1 MTAGQAIKSIDELK
15 PNAYSQ
21 SRKYIWLHSLDAQ
34 IKDRLIDT
42 HELNAGERAPELP
55 EEYDADTVLLV
66 PSPYDSMYI
75 HWLEAQIDYANNEY
89 RKFNNSNSMFQADF
103 SEYAMK
109 YNRTHMPKGSTP
121 IYY

>member
-21 SRKYIWLHSLDAQ
+21 SRKYIWLYELDAQ

-42 HELNAGERAPELP
+42 HELNAGERALELP

-109 YNRTHMPKGSTP
+109 YNRTHMPKGSAP

>member
-21 SRKYIWLHSLDAQ
+21 SRKYIWLYELDAQ

-42 HELNAGERAPELP
+42 HELNAGERTPKLP

-109 YNRTHMPKGSTP
+109 YNRTHMPKGSAP

>member
-21 SRKYIWLHSLDAQ
+21 SRKYIWLYELDAQ

-42 HELNAGERAPELP
+42 HELNVSESTPELP

-109 YNRTHMPKGSTP
+109 YNRTHMPKSSAP

>member
-21 SRKYIWLHSLDAQ
+21 SRKYIWLYELDAQ

-42 HELNAGERAPELP
+42 HELNADESAPELP

-66 PSPYDSMYI
+66 PTPYDAMYI

-103 SEYAMK
+103 SEYAGR
-109 YNRTHMPKGSTP
+109 YNRTHMPKGSKP